1 MSDVTYPLALD
12 IPLVISPQAGH
23 KLRIE
28 KRNGKCIID
37 ANLSKLAPKAKN
49 VTGLKRTQ
57 GFIGLQNHASPVY
70 FRKIQI
76 KRLP

>member
-12 IPLVISPQAGH
+12 IPLIISPQAGH

-37 ANLSKLAPKAKN
+37 PEIDGVLVTILQFPLDPYEEKL
-49 VTGLKRTQ
+49 GLTD
-57 GFIGLQNHASPVY
+57 
-70 FRKIQI
+70 
-76 KRLP
+76 

>member
-37 ANLSKLAPKAKN
+37 HEIDGVLVTVLQLPLDPYEEKL
-49 VTGLKRTQ
+49 GL
-57 GFIGLQNHASPVY
+57 ID
-70 FRKIQI
+70 
-76 KRLP
+76 